1 MQVQEA
7 LARANAVAQEVLSAM
22 RTVFSFANEAHELE
36 RYSSCVRKHYALNVR
51 QTAISGVYYM
61 VCACVTVCSRQSWRA
76 YISHPLHLCSS
87 CACGA
92 AGCWRVFCM
101 SIAMN

>member
-1 MQVQEA
+1 MVEQVQEA

-36 RYSSCVRKHYALNVR
+36 RYSSCVRRHYALNVR

-61 VCACVTVCSRQSWRA
+61 VCACVMVCNRQLRRV
-76 YISHPLHLCSS
+76 LHGGLHVNSYE
-87 CACGA
+87 
-92 AGCWRVFCM
+92 
-101 SIAMN
+101 SIANMSCIRC

>member
-61 VCACVTVCSRQSWRA
+61 VCACVTVCSRQSRRVLH
-76 YISHPLHLCSS
+76 ISLIHFT
-87 CACGA
+87 CALPARVELLA
-92 AGCWRVFCM
+92 AGGCFACQ
-101 SIAMN
+101 